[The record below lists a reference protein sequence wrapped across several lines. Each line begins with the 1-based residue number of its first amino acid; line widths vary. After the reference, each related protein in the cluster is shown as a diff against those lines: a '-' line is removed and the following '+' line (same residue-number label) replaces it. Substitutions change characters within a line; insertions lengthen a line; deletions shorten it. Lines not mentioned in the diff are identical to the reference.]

1 MPTPNSFLNLPRKF
15 VRMCRKNWR
24 LPKVSD
30 STGVNLDGGQL
41 LLRTLVLRRAL
52 RKIIGE
58 DEKFVG
64 VLLPPTAGGVVVN
77 AALGLDRRVSVNLN
91 YTVTSD
97 VMNDCIRQSNI
108 KHIVT
113 SRRVLD
119 KLDLKLDAELI
130 LLEDVKDKI
139 SLLDKLNSLFL
150 ARWMPIPILERMLG
164 LTREKPDDL
173 LTVIFTSGSTGWP
186 KGVMLTHE
194 NVGSNVEAVDE
205 IIRLTRDDVLLGIL
219 PFFHSFGYTVTLWT
233 VLALDP
239 KGVYHFSPLEAREVG
254 KLSRKHGVTIML
266 STPTFLRSYARRC
279 EDDDFRTVQV
289 LFTGAEKLP
298 SELADAFEQR
308 FGIRPIE
315 GYGCTE
321 LSPIAAANIPP
332 GRGTH
337 NTFEGVKEGT
347 IGRPLPGIKAKVVD
361 LDTGETLGPNQ
372 TGMLLFHG
380 LNVMKGYLNRPD
392 LTKEVIRDGW
402 YVTGDVAEIDEEG
415 FITITGRISRFSKL
429 AGEMV
434 PHLRIEETLVH
445 VLGLEDAEEISLVVT
460 AVPDAKKGEKI
471 VVLHTG
477 LSIPPEEICRKLAE
491 AGLPPLWIPGAD
503 SFRQVE
509 KIPILGTGKLDLKAV
524 KDLAVEI
531 FSEAVC

>member
-1 MPTPNSFLNLPRKF
+1 
-15 VRMCRKNWR
+15 
-24 LPKVSD
+24 
-30 STGVNLDGGQL
+30 
-41 LLRTLVLRRAL
+41 
-52 RKIIGE
+52 
-58 DEKFVG
+58 
-64 VLLPPTAGGVVVN
+64 
-77 AALGLDRRVSVNLN
+77 
-91 YTVTSD
+91 
-97 VMNDCIRQSNI
+97 
-108 KHIVT
+108 
-113 SRRVLD
+113 
-119 KLDLKLDAELI
+119 
-130 LLEDVKDKI
+130 
-139 SLLDKLNSLFL
+139 
-150 ARWMPIPILERMLG
+150 
-164 LTREKPDDL
+164 
-173 LTVIFTSGSTGWP
+173 
-186 KGVMLTHE
+186 
-194 NVGSNVEAVDE
+194 
-205 IIRLTRDDVLLGIL
+205 
-219 PFFHSFGYTVTLWT
+219 
-233 VLALDP
+233 
-239 KGVYHFSPLEAREVG
+239 
-254 KLSRKHGVTIML
+254 
-266 STPTFLRSYARRC
+266 
-279 EDDDFRTVQV
+279 V